1 MNNIRANTFTNNIN
15 PEKRFFCIL
24 AKICRYWRY
33 YKPIVYARCPNGS
46 VISNLQDGIC
56 TISFYHPA
64 QNSLPADL
72 LKQLCAEIEK
82 AGNNP
87 NTSLIML
94 KSEGDRTFCAG
105 ASFDELLQIK
115 DKEAGAEFFSG
126 FARVINACR
135 KSPKIIIA
143 RIQGKAVGGG
153 VGLAAA
159 ADYCL
164 ATEAAAIKLSELAI
178 GIGPFVISPAV
189 IRKIGLP
196 AFSQLTIR
204 AADFQTAAWAKEK
217 GLYNEVYPDISSMDA
232 ALDALTQK
240 LASYHPEALH
250 GLKQI
255 LWEGTEDWDEL
266 LAERAA
272 ISGELVL
279 SDFTQNALKGFLGGK
294 R

>member
-1 MNNIRANTFTNNIN
+1 MSE
-15 PEKRFFCIL
+15 PD
-24 AKICRYWRY
+24 
-33 YKPIVYARCPNGS
+33 NGS
-46 VISNLQDGIC
+46 VNLTISDDGIA
-56 TISFYHPA
+56 TITFYHPA
-64 QNSLPADL
+64 QNSLPSAL
-72 LKQLCAEIEK
+72 LAELVEKIAK
-82 AGNNP
+82 AGENAE
-87 NTSLIML
+87 TRVIIL
-94 KSEGDRTFCAG
+94 KSEGNRTFCAG

-115 DKEAGAEFFSG
+115 DKKQGAEFFAG
-126 FARVINACR
+126 FARVINTCR

-164 ATEAAAIKLSELAI
+164 ATEAASVKLSELAI

-204 AADFQTAAWAKEK
+204 AVDFQTAQWAMEK
-217 GLYNEVYPDISSMDA
+217 GLYNEVYRDIETLDA
-232 ALDALTQK
+232 AVDTLSQK

-250 GLKQI
+250 GLKEI
-255 LWEGTEDWDEL
+255 LWEGTEDWDQL
-266 LAERAA
+266 LNTRAA
-272 ISGELVL
+272 VSGELVL
-279 SDFTQNALKGFLGGK
+279 SEFTQNTLSDFLKGK

>member
-1 MNNIRANTFTNNIN
+1 VHRHKFQHFSLNLNLLLYLPYKSMSAANNGNVSLT
-15 PEKRFFCIL
+15 
-24 AKICRYWRY
+24 
-33 YKPIVYARCPNGS
+33 
-46 VISNLQDGIC
+46 ISQSGVA

-64 QNSLPADL
+64 QNSLPTHL
-72 LKQLCAEIEK
+72 LHELTEGIVE
-82 AGNNP
+82 AGNDKQ
-87 NTSLIML
+87 TRVIVL
-94 KSEGDRTFCAG
+94 KSEGERTFCAG
-105 ASFDELLQIK
+105 ASFEELLEIK
-115 DKEAGAEFFSG
+115 DKQTGAEFFSG

-143 RIQGKAVGGG
+143 RVQGKAVGGG

-164 ATEAAAIKLSELAI
+164 ATGAASIKLSELAI

-204 AADFQTAAWAKEK
+204 AVDFQTAAWAKEK
-217 GLYNEVYPDISSMDA
+217 GLYNEVYEDIVSMDSA
-232 ALDALTQK
+232 LNALALRLASYHLDALT
-240 LASYHPEALH
+240 

-255 LWEGTEDWDEL
+255 LWEGTENWDEL

-279 SDFTQNALKGFLGGK
+279 SEFTQQAMRGFLSG
-294 R
+294 RR

>member
-1 MNNIRANTFTNNIN
+1 MSVTD
-15 PEKRFFCIL
+15 
-24 AKICRYWRY
+24 
-33 YKPIVYARCPNGS
+33 NGNVTL
-46 VISNLQDGIC
+46 VIENGIA

-64 QNSLPADL
+64 QNSLPTALLDDL
-72 LKQLCAEIEK
+72 TNKITT
-82 AGNNP
+82 AGNDAQ
-87 NTSLIML
+87 TRVIIL
-94 KSEGDRTFCAG
+94 KSSGERTFCAG

-115 DKEAGAEFFSG
+115 DKQQGAEFFSG
-126 FARVINACR
+126 FARVVNACR

-143 RIQGKAVGGG
+143 RVQGKAVGGG

-164 ATEAAAIKLSELAI
+164 ATEAASIKLSELAI

-189 IRKIGLP
+189 TRKIGLP

-204 AADFQTAAWAKEK
+204 ATDFQTAQWAMQK
-217 GLYNEVYPDISSMDA
+217 GLYNEVYPDINAMDA
-232 ALDALTQK
+232 ALHALTVK
-240 LASYHPEALH
+240 LASYHPDALN

-255 LWEGTEDWDEL
+255 LWEGTAHWDEL
-266 LAERAA
+266 LTHRAA

-279 SDFTQNALKGFLGGK
+279 SKFTQQALQGFLGGK

>member
-1 MNNIRANTFTNNIN
+1 MND
-15 PEKRFFCIL
+15 
-24 AKICRYWRY
+24 
-33 YKPIVYARCPNGS
+33 NGNVTLS
-46 VISNLQDGIC
+46 YSNDGIA
-56 TISFYHPA
+56 TVSFYHPS
-64 QNSLPADL
+64 QNSLPAAL
-72 LKQLCAEIEK
+72 LRQLTEAINES
-82 AGNNP
+82 GNNA
-87 NTSLIML
+87 NTKIILL
-94 KSEGDRTFCAG
+94 KSEGERTFCAG

-115 DKEAGAEFFSG
+115 DKEAGAVFFSG
-126 FARVINACR
+126 FANVINACR

-164 ATEAAAIKLSELAI
+164 ATEAASIKLSELAI

-204 AADFQTAAWAKEK
+204 AVDFQDAQWAKEK
-217 GLYNEVYPDISSMDA
+217 GLYNEVYNNIP
-232 ALDALTQK
+232 ALDEALSLLTQK
-240 LASYHPEALH
+240 LASYHPEALV

-255 LWEGTEDWDEL
+255 LWEGTENWDTL
-266 LAERAA
+266 LTERAG

-279 SDFTQNALKGFLGGK
+279 SEFTQQALNGFLK
-294 R
+294 K

>member
-1 MNNIRANTFTNNIN
+1 MSLTGNVSLAIR
-15 PEKRFFCIL
+15 
-24 AKICRYWRY
+24 
-33 YKPIVYARCPNGS
+33 
-46 VISNLQDGIC
+46 DGIA
-56 TISFYHPA
+56 TISFYHQA
-64 QNSLPADL
+64 QNSLPAAL
-72 LKQLCAEIEK
+72 LDELTNKITQ
-82 AGNNP
+82 AGND
-87 NTSLIML
+87 TQTRVIIL
-94 KSEGDRTFCAG
+94 KSEGDRSTFCAG

-164 ATEAAAIKLSELAI
+164 ATEAASIKLSELAI

-189 IRKIGLP
+189 IRKVGLP

-204 AADFQTAAWAKEK
+204 AVDFQTAQWAKEK
-217 GLYNEVYPDISSMDA
+217 GLYNEVYPDIASMDTELGTLA
-232 ALDALTQK
+232 QK
-240 LASYHPEALH
+240 LASYHPEALK
-250 GLKQI
+250 GLKEI
-255 LWEGTEDWDEL
+255 LWEGTADWGEL
-266 LAERAA
+266 LARRAA

-279 SDFTQNALKGFLGGK
+279 SEFTQQALRGFLDK
-294 R
+294 KS

>member
-1 MNNIRANTFTNNIN
+1 MPEAENGNVTATLKNGVNT
-15 PEKRFFCIL
+15 
-24 AKICRYWRY
+24 
-33 YKPIVYARCPNGS
+33 V
-46 VISNLQDGIC
+46 
-56 TISFYHPA
+56 SFYHPA
-64 QNSLPADL
+64 QNSLPAQL
-72 LKQLCAEIEK
+72 LDKLSAEIIK
-82 AGNNP
+82 AGKDP
-87 NTSLIML
+87 DTRVIIL
-94 KSEGDRTFCAG
+94 KSEGERTFCAG

-115 DKEAGAEFFSG
+115 DKQAGAEFFSG
-126 FARVINACR
+126 FARVINTCR

-143 RIQGKAVGGG
+143 RLQGKAVGGG

-164 ATEAAAIKLSELAI
+164 ATEAASIKLSELAI

-204 AADFQTAAWAKEK
+204 AVDFQSAAWAMEK
-217 GLYNEVYPDISSMDA
+217 GLYNEVYIDIASMDA
-232 ALDALTQK
+232 ALEALAEK
-240 LASYHPEALH
+240 LASYHPDALT

-255 LWEGTEDWDEL
+255 LWEGTDDWDEL

-279 SDFTQNALKGFLGGK
+279 SEFTQHSLQGFLGGK

>member
-1 MNNIRANTFTNNIN
+1 MLFLLTMLNLSDDC
-15 PEKRFFCIL
+15 CIL
-24 AKICRYWRY
+24 AKICRYWLY
-33 YKPIVYARCPNGS
+33 IWEFMPENLNGN
-46 VISNLQDGIC
+46 VTSNLKDGIS

-72 LKQLCAEIEK
+72 LKQLCTEIES

-87 NTSLIML
+87 DTSVILL

-105 ASFDELLQIK
+105 ASFDELVQIK
-115 DKEAGAEFFSG
+115 DKAAGAEFFSG
-126 FARVINACR
+126 FAKVVNACR

-204 AADFQTAAWAKEK
+204 AVDFQTAAWAKEK

-232 ALDALTQK
+232 ALDMLTQK

-255 LWEGTEDWDEL
+255 LWEGTESWDDL
-266 LAERAA
+266 LTERAA

-279 SDFTQNALKGFLGGK
+279 SEFTQNALKDFLSGK
-294 R
+294 K

>member
-1 MNNIRANTFTNNIN
+1 MSSTDNGKVSLDIN
-15 PEKRFFCIL
+15 K
-24 AKICRYWRY
+24 
-33 YKPIVYARCPNGS
+33 NG
-46 VISNLQDGIC
+46 IA

-64 QNSLPADL
+64 QNSLPAAL
-72 LKQLCAEIEK
+72 LDELTQKIKQ
-82 AGNNP
+82 AGDDAQ
-87 NTSLIML
+87 TRVIVL

-115 DKEAGAEFFSG
+115 DKEAGAIFFSG

-135 KSPKIIIA
+135 KSPKIVIA
-143 RIQGKAVGGG
+143 RVQGKSVGGG

-164 ATEAAAIKLSELAI
+164 ATETASIKLSELAI

-204 AADFQTAAWAKEK
+204 AVDFQTAQWAMEK
-217 GLYNEVYPDISSMDA
+217 GLYNEVYPDIPSLDA
-232 ALDALTQK
+232 ALNALAEK
-240 LASYHPEALH
+240 LASYHPEALS
-250 GLKQI
+250 GLKEI
-255 LWEGTEDWDEL
+255 LWEGTADWDEL
-266 LAERAA
+266 LNQRAA
-272 ISGELVL
+272 TSGELVL
-279 SDFTQNALKGFLGGK
+279 SEFTQHALQGFLGGK

>member
-1 MNNIRANTFTNNIN
+1 MSSTD
-15 PEKRFFCIL
+15 
-24 AKICRYWRY
+24 
-33 YKPIVYARCPNGS
+33 NGNVS
-46 VISNLQDGIC
+46 LIISNEGIA

-64 QNSLPADL
+64 QNSLPAALLDDL
-72 LKQLCAEIEK
+72 TAKIIQ
-82 AGNNP
+82 AGNDEQ
-87 NTSLIML
+87 TRIIIL

-115 DKEAGAEFFSG
+115 DKEAGAIFFSG

-143 RIQGKAVGGG
+143 RVQGKAVGGG
-153 VGLAAA
+153 VGLAAG

-164 ATEAAAIKLSELAI
+164 ATEAASIKLSELAI

-189 IRKIGLP
+189 TRKIGLP

-204 AADFQTAAWAKEK
+204 AVDFQTAQWAKEK
-217 GLYNEVYPDISSMDA
+217 GLYNEVYADIASLDE
-232 ALDALTQK
+232 ALDTLAQK
-240 LASYHPEALH
+240 LASYHPEALS

-255 LWEGTEDWDEL
+255 LWEGTENWDEL
-266 LAERAA
+266 LDERAA

-279 SDFTQNALKGFLGGK
+279 SEFTQQALKSFLVGK
-294 R
+294 K

>member
-1 MNNIRANTFTNNIN
+1 MSEN
-15 PEKRFFCIL
+15 
-24 AKICRYWRY
+24 
-33 YKPIVYARCPNGS
+33 PNGY
-46 VISNLQDGIC
+46 VIARHKDGIC
-56 TISFYHPA
+56 TITFYHPA

-72 LKQLCAEIEK
+72 LKQLCSEIEN
-82 AGNNP
+82 AGNSP
-87 NTSLIML
+87 ETRVIVL

-105 ASFDELLQIK
+105 ASFAELVQVK

-143 RIQGKAVGGG
+143 RVQGKAVGGG

-178 GIGPFVISPAV
+178 GIGPYVISPAV
-189 IRKIGLP
+189 IRKIGLS

-204 AADFQTAAWAKEK
+204 ATDFQSAIWAKEK
-217 GLYNEVYPDISSMDA
+217 GLYNDVYSDINTLDA
-232 ALDALTQK
+232 ELNALTQK
-240 LASYHPEALH
+240 LASYHREALY

-255 LWEGTEDWDEL
+255 LWEGTENWDEL
-266 LAERAA
+266 LTERAA
-272 ISGELVL
+272 TSGELVL
-279 SDFTQNALKGFLGGK
+279 SEFTQQTLKSFLEGK
-294 R
+294 RAI

>member
-1 MNNIRANTFTNNIN
+1 MPATENGNVTLNIST
-15 PEKRFFCIL
+15 E
-24 AKICRYWRY
+24 
-33 YKPIVYARCPNGS
+33 
-46 VISNLQDGIC
+46 GIA

-64 QNSLPADL
+64 QNSLPAAL
-72 LKQLCAEIEK
+72 LNKLTATISQ

-87 NTSLIML
+87 QTRVIIL

-115 DKEAGAEFFSG
+115 DKQAGAIFFSG
-126 FARVINACR
+126 FANVINACR
-135 KSPKIIIA
+135 TSPKIVIA
-143 RIQGKAVGGG
+143 RVQGKSVGGG
-153 VGLAAA
+153 VGLAAG

-189 IRKIGLP
+189 TRKIGLP
-196 AFSQLTIR
+196 GFSQLTIR
-204 AADFQTAAWAKEK
+204 ATDFQSAQWAKEK
-217 GLYNEVYPDISSMDA
+217 GLYNEVYPDIASMDE
-232 ALDALTQK
+232 ALDGLAKK
-240 LASYHPEALH
+240 LASYHPEALT

-255 LWEGTEDWDEL
+255 LWEGTGDWDKL
-266 LAERAA
+266 LHERAE

-279 SDFTQNALKGFLGGK
+279 SEFTQQALQSFLGGK

>member
-1 MNNIRANTFTNNIN
+1 M
-15 PEKRFFCIL
+15 PEALNGNVTTTL
-24 AKICRYWRY
+24 A
-33 YKPIVYARCPNGS
+33 
-46 VISNLQDGIC
+46 DGIC
-56 TISFYHPA
+56 TISFYHPS
-64 QNSLPADL
+64 QNSLPAL
-72 LKQLCAEIEK
+72 LLDQLSDEIER

-87 NTSLIML
+87 DTRVIVL
-94 KSEGDRTFCAG
+94 KSDGNRTFCAG

-115 DKEAGAEFFSG
+115 NKEGGTIFFSG
-126 FARVINACR
+126 FARVINICR

-164 ATEAAAIKLSELAI
+164 ATEAASIKLSELAI

-204 AADFQTAAWAKEK
+204 AVDFQTAVWAKEK
-217 GLYNEVYPDISSMDA
+217 GLYNEVYEDISSMDA
-232 ALDALTQK
+232 ALNTLTQK
-240 LASYHPEALH
+240 LASYHPEALS

-255 LWEGTEDWDEL
+255 LWEGTADWDKL

-279 SDFTQNALKGFLGGK
+279 SAFTQQALHNFLGSKG
-294 R
+294 

>member
-1 MNNIRANTFTNNIN
+1 MPILVSDFTCYPDKPMPENPGGNVTASVANGV
-15 PEKRFFCIL
+15 
-24 AKICRYWRY
+24 A
-33 YKPIVYARCPNGS
+33 
-46 VISNLQDGIC
+46 

-64 QNSLPADL
+64 QNSLPSEL
-72 LKQLCAEIEK
+72 LDRLSAEIEN
-82 AGNNP
+82 AGRDVDVRV
-87 NTSLIML
+87 IVL

-115 DKEAGAEFFSG
+115 DKKAGAEFFSG
-126 FARVINACR
+126 FAKVINACR
-135 KSPKIIIA
+135 KSSKIIIA

-164 ATEAAAIKLSELAI
+164 ATEAASIKLSELAI

-204 AADFQTAAWAKEK
+204 ASDFQTAEWAKEK
-217 GLYNEVYPDISSMDA
+217 GLYNEVYPDTKSLDE
-232 ALDALTQK
+232 ALGGLTAK
-240 LASYHPEALH
+240 LASYHPDALA

-255 LWEGTEDWDEL
+255 LWEGTENWDEL

-279 SDFTQNALKGFLGGK
+279 SEFTQQALKGFLGGK

>member
-1 MNNIRANTFTNNIN
+1 M
-15 PEKRFFCIL
+15 PETTDGNVKSTL
-24 AKICRYWRY
+24 K
-33 YKPIVYARCPNGS
+33 
-46 VISNLQDGIC
+46 DGIN

-64 QNSLPADL
+64 QNSLPAQL
-72 LKQLCAEIEK
+72 LARLCDEIEK
-82 AGNNP
+82 AGKDP
-87 NTSLIML
+87 AARVIVL

-105 ASFDELLQIK
+105 ASFDELVQIK
-115 DKEAGAEFFSG
+115 DKAAGTEFFSG
-126 FARVINACR
+126 FANVINACR

-143 RIQGKAVGGG
+143 RVQGKSVGGG

-164 ATEAAAIKLSELAI
+164 ATQAASIKLSELAI

-204 AADFQTAAWAKEK
+204 AVDFQTAAWAKEK
-217 GLYNEVYPDISSMDA
+217 GLYNEVYPDISSMDT
-232 ALDALTQK
+232 ALDALTEK
-240 LASYHPEALH
+240 LASYHPDALI

-255 LWEGTEDWDEL
+255 LWEGTGNWDEL

-279 SDFTQNALKGFLGGK
+279 SGFTQDALKSFLTGK

>member
-1 MNNIRANTFTNNIN
+1 MPGTDQGHVSLNIS
-15 PEKRFFCIL
+15 K
-24 AKICRYWRY
+24 
-33 YKPIVYARCPNGS
+33 S
-46 VISNLQDGIC
+46 GIA

-64 QNSLPADL
+64 QNSLPAHL
-72 LKQLCAEIEK
+72 LNELTNQITS
-82 AGNNP
+82 AGINP
-87 NTSLIML
+87 QTRVIVL

-115 DKEAGAEFFSG
+115 DKEAGAIFFSG

-164 ATEAAAIKLSELAI
+164 ATEFAAIKLSELAI

-189 IRKIGLP
+189 TRRVGLP

-204 AADFQTAAWAKEK
+204 ASDFQTAQWAKEK
-217 GLYNEVYPDISSMDA
+217 GLYNEVYPDIVTLDA
-232 ALDALTQK
+232 ALNELSEK
-240 LASYHPEALH
+240 LASYHPEALG

-255 LWEGTEDWDEL
+255 FWEGTDNWDAL
-266 LAERAA
+266 LTQRAA

-279 SDFTQNALKGFLGGK
+279 SEFTQKALQSFLGEK